1 MQNAPSFAQSCIIQI
16 QGLGK
21 LVLIL
26 DRGTAQ
32 RQVFSLS
39 FGNSN
44 QKVRKSRDQ
53 GFLVSS
59 IFARF
64 PNSIANILSG
74 IVGFLLLCSL
84 QQCPY
89 QRNSSVLVL
98 VNVLHQGSLK
108 CISSVCLF
116 NYNLTINSFVL
127 RVRNTYQKSNI
138 LRI

>member
-1 MQNAPSFAQSCIIQI
+1 MQNAPNFAQNCIIQI

-21 LVLIL
+21 LVLSF

-32 RQVFSLS
+32 RQVFLLS

-59 IFARF
+59 TFARF
-64 PNSIANILSG
+64 PNFTPNILSG

-108 CISSVCLF
+108 YISSVCLF

-127 RVRNTYQKSNI
+127 TVRNTYQKSNI